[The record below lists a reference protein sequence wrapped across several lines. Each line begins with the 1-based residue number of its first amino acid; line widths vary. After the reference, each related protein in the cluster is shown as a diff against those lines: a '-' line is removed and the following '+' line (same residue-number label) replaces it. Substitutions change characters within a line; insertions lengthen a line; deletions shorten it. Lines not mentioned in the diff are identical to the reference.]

1 MLNKTLLILG
11 AGGHGKSVAETAELM
26 GVWDTIVFADDS
38 FIEKKELAKYN
49 IVSTIGNIKNIASI
63 VDEAIV
69 AVGNNLL
76 RKKWQQ
82 DLKKIGIPIATIIH
96 PSVIRSTNINIG
108 EGSVVMAGCIL
119 GVDVNVGEGVILNIG
134 TMLDHDV
141 IIGDYTHLS
150 VGVKIAGE
158 KTIEPYSFL
167 DVGTTIGH

>member
-26 GVWDTIVFADDS
+26 GMWDTIVFADDS

-49 IVSTIGNIKNIASI
+49 IVSTISNIKNIASI
-63 VDEAIV
+63 IDEAIV

-76 RKKWQQ
+76 RKKWQH
-82 DLKKIGIPIATIIH
+82 DLKKNGIPIATIIH
-96 PSVIRSTNINIG
+96 PSVIRSTNVNIG

-119 GVDVNVGEGVILNIG
+119 GVDVSIGEGVILNIG